1 MPKSRCIKGFTL
13 VELLVVIGIIAI
25 LIAILLPSLQKAK
38 EQANT
43 AKCASNLRQIA
54 MGILMY
60 TGDNKGK
67 LPLSAAGKGDKNY
80 SQGWFWSNELVRQ
93 GYIQAPHGVDSKN
106 RQITGD
112 SAFRCP
118 SGLDEA
124 LSGFSGFAA
133 LYPRQGQN
141 QQYLWVPVP
150 TAADGVRTW
159 YALNSITGEA
169 GTINGGFAQYPHK
182 SAGADAPFVWAN
194 SHDVGDGG
202 ADLTVR
208 TPGMSRSLSNI
219 KRSAL
224 VVMAFDGNAY
234 NWSSPAGSTGYSSRI
249 SGRHGKATNNGKDGS
264 FNCAFF
270 DGHVTLQST
279 EPYSVA
285 HTSGVAK
292 DAKAMSVI
300 KNETI
305 FWLHDQY

>member
-1 MPKSRCIKGFTL
+1 MRKSVRNKGFTL
-13 VELLVVIGIIAI
+13 VELLVVIGIIA
-25 LIAILLPSLQKAK
+25 LLVAILLPALSKAK

-43 AKCASNLRQIA
+43 AKCASNLRQISMA
-54 MGILMY
+54 ILMY
-60 TGDNKGK
+60 AADNKGK

-80 SQGWFWSNELVRQ
+80 TQGWFWSNELVRQ
-93 GYIQAPHGVDSKN
+93 GYINAVHGVDSKGKQLN
-106 RQITGD
+106 GE

-118 SGLDEA
+118 SGIDEA
-124 LSGFSGFAA
+124 LPGFSGFGA

-182 SAGADAPFVWAN
+182 SAGADAAFVWAN

-202 ADLTVR
+202 CDLTLR
-208 TPGMSRSLSNI
+208 TPGMTRSLSNI

-249 SGRHGKATNNGKDGS
+249 SGRHGKPLNDGKDGW

-270 DGHVTLQST
+270 DGHVTLLST
-279 EPYSVA
+279 EPYSIA

-292 DAKAMSVI
+292 DQKAMSI
-300 KNETI
+300 NKNEAI